1 MGKFTKS
8 FSEGMDL
15 FTEITRLGDNKYPL
29 LVNGRARFGKI
40 TPINKPLRLTQG
52 LPSAESANYQGLF
65 SAGNFAIAI
74 ANGQAFIRNYSSEVD
89 INFLALPGFQL
100 NAGVNEVFMELVP
113 ASTINYFRQMAG
125 TDVNS
130 ALELGVNI
138 SNSPSAA
145 LFTDN
150 SSQPWV
156 ILSDGSTRITQNYL
170 EWNKDAN
177 REYVPIGGPMIWDD
191 VDGKLYMVSPDGREV
206 YQSVSGR
213 PLDFMIA
220 VNQTGDKVAP
230 DELSGGAGVVSHKVS
245 FSKITAL
252 GRVPTTVEGGFFAS
266 TLYQGFIVIP
276 DWSDTIYGEPR
287 QFSNHYVTST
297 GARDNNSFAGDVNG
311 DSCFIDQTSIRSF
324 NAILHVRNE
333 GRNAPFSLAVSPL
346 FENIIQEWTACTT
359 FDNYAV
365 FAVKTRYGNAFLW
378 YDTLRQCWDSM
389 DMFPEIA
396 SPVRKIIEIKTDTNV
411 RKLLFL
417 TVAGEVYEYFGNTE
431 EVATCY
437 AYLGDFCSGDAKIE
451 QKLGTINVIMEN
463 TQTNGTIYASLFVDG
478 KLVKKLGKPISRN
491 TENVDTGTIAIPFGD
506 SSSDS
511 VRNVLFDFNR
521 AFTGWRFGVMFE
533 WSFKSTLTHF
543 IADTDDVSV
552 KGNTM
557 QSQMSEFGNNKAF
570 LQSLPGG
577 RAV

>member
-29 LVNGRARFGKI
+29 LINGRARFGKI
-40 TPINKPLRLTQG
+40 TPINKPRKLSAG
-52 LPSAESANYQGLF
+52 LPVAGSANFQGLF
-65 SAGNFAIAI
+65 SAGNFAIVV
-74 ANGQAFIRNYSSEVD
+74 ANGQAFLRDFSDSINE
-89 INFLALPGFQL
+89 NFLALPRFQL
-100 NAGVNEVFMELVP
+100 NAGAEEVYMELVP
-113 ASTINYFRQMAG
+113 ASTINYYRQLAG

-130 ALELGVNI
+130 ALELATTI
-138 SNSPSAA
+138 SNTPSAA
-145 LFTDN
+145 IFTDN
-150 SSQPWV
+150 VSQPWI
-156 ILSDGSTRITQNYL
+156 ILSDGSTRQTQNYL

-191 VDGKLYMVSPDGREV
+191 TDGKLYILSQDGREV

-220 VNQTGDKVAP
+220 ITQTGDKVAP
-230 DELSGGAGVVSHKVS
+230 DELTGGAGVVSHKVS
-245 FSKITAL
+245 YSKITAL

-276 DWSDTIYGEPR
+276 DWSETTYGEPR
-287 QFSNHYVTST
+287 QFSNHYATST
-297 GARDNNSFAGDVNG
+297 GARDNNSFLGDVNG
-311 DSCFIDQTSIRSF
+311 DTCFIDQTSIRSF

-346 FENIIQEWTACTT
+346 FENIIQEYTACSM

-389 DMFPEIA
+389 DMFPEIS

-417 TVAGEVYEYFGNTE
+417 TVAGDVYEYFGDTE
-431 EVATCY
+431 EVATCKLY
-437 AYLGDFCSGDAKIE
+437 IGDFCSGDAKIE
-451 QKLGTINVIMEN
+451 QKLGTVNAIMEN
-463 TQTNGTIYASLFVDG
+463 TQTTGTIYASLFVDG
-478 KLVKKLGKPISRN
+478 KFVKKLAKPIAQN
-491 TENVDTGTIAIPFGD
+491 TTNVPTGTISVPFGD

-521 AFTGWRFGVMFE
+521 AFTGWRFGIMFE

-543 IADTDDVSV
+543 VAESDDVKL

-557 QSQMSEFGNNKAF
+557 QSQMSEYDANKQF
-570 LQSLPGG
+570 LESLPGG